1 MFGPVGRPL
10 SPGVASVAFNPFS
23 KMKHFG
29 SPSVDSR
36 TGDLRFPGILLGVF
50 LVLVAVSGWRP
61 VSRQDWLLENTLVL
75 FAVPLL
81 TWGVTRL
88 RISRLSYGA
97 VFVFF
102 CLHEIGAH
110 YTYSLVPY
118 DAATRAVLGRGLN
131 EALGWDRNHY
141 DRLVHFLYGFLL
153 MPYTLEL
160 FAQRAPPRG
169 IWRFLMPV
177 FFLMGHS
184 ALYELIEWAAAEV
197 FGGQLGQEF
206 LGTQGDV
213 WDAQKD
219 TGLASLGAV
228 LSAGLLLA
236 FRGFPEE
243 RLAGLPAC
251 DHGRPGI
258 D

>member
-1 MFGPVGRPL
+1 MNWPASRVARPE
-10 SPGVASVAFNPFS
+10 A
-23 KMKHFG
+23 
-29 SPSVDSR
+29 
-36 TGDLRFPGILLGVF
+36 GDLRFPARLLAVF
-50 LVLVAVSGWRP
+50 LVLAAGLGWRP
-61 VSRQDWLLENTLVL
+61 VSRPDWLLENAIVAV
-75 FAVPLL
+75 AVPLL
-81 TWGVTRL
+81 AWGATRL

-97 VFVFF
+97 VFIFF

-118 DAATRAVLGRGLN
+118 DAASQAVLGRGLN
-131 EALGWDRNHY
+131 EVLGWDRNHY

-169 IWRFLMPV
+169 LWRFVFPV

-184 ALYELIEWAAAEV
+184 ALYELIEWAAAVV

-219 TGLASLGAV
+219 TALATAGAV
-228 LSAGLLLA
+228 VSAVVLLT
-236 FRGFPEE
+236 FRGFPEAPPAAPP
-243 RLAGLPAC
+243 AG
-251 DHGRPGI
+251 GRGAR
-258 D
+258 

>member
-1 MFGPVGRPL
+1 MNRPGPVSGRCA
-10 SPGVASVAFNPFS
+10 G
-23 KMKHFG
+23 G
-29 SPSVDSR
+29 ER
-36 TGDLRFPGILLGVF
+36 GFPGGLLAVF
-50 LVLVAVSGWRP
+50 LVLAAVLGWRP
-61 VSRQDWLLENTLVL
+61 VSRSDWLLENVLVL
-75 FAVPLL
+75 VAVPLL
-81 TWGVTRL
+81 AWGATRL

-102 CLHEIGAH
+102 CLHEVGAH

-118 DAATRAVLGRGLN
+118 DAASRAVLGRGLN
-131 EALGWDRNHY
+131 EVLGWDRNHY

-169 IWRFLMPV
+169 LWRFVMPV

-184 ALYELIEWAAAEV
+184 ALYELIEWGAAVV

-206 LGTQGDV
+206 LGTQGDI

-219 TGLASLGAV
+219 TALASLGAAV
-228 LSAGLLLA
+228 SAGLLLG
-236 FRGFPEE
+236 FRVFPEQGG
-243 RLAGLPAC
+243 AGRAG
-251 DHGRPGI
+251 GR
-258 D
+258 